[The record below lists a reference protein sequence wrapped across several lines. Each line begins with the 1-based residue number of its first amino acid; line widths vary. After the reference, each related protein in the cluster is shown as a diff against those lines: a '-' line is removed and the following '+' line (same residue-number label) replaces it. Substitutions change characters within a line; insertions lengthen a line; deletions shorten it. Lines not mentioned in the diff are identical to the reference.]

1 MFSAK
6 ADRPY
11 FDAWLRR
18 TRRQFAVS
26 GLLSQTAHV
35 LAKEEGGTAE
45 SWTARLR
52 DLLDGAEV
60 PSIDLL
66 TRIDT
71 ILSRSR
77 PQSTLAETQQFLW

>member
-1 MFSAK
+1 MFTAK

-26 GLLSQTAHV
+26 GRLSQTALV
-35 LAKEEGGTAE
+35 LSKEEGGTSE
-45 SWTARLR
+45 SWSVRLR
-52 DLLDGAEV
+52 GLLDGGEV
-60 PSIDLL
+60 PSLDLL

-71 ILSRSR
+71 ILSQTQLK
-77 PQSTLAETQQFLW
+77 PTQPETQQFLW